1 MSGTGASAR
10 RACAAGAG
18 CGAALAAAAAGARG
32 RGRNLTGTLAA
43 QLGKARCVAQARA
56 AGRGWKR
63 TVAGLLAR
71 GPRPATP
78 APSSGRCTAGLG
90 GEAFAEGAVEDPGAG
105 EALGAKWRPP
115 GTSTGAGDDPAFG
128 RDGFPHAC
136 EPRRVRSSVRNYPAA
151 AAPAARELA
160 RALERNP
167 TAHTGDFPGAPIPE
181 DAGHAAQRGAR
192 GDKAGRMQ
200 GGKRGRA
207 PEAALGKGSCATN
220 AAAVLGG
227 ARRPAPAS
235 VRPGIGPGTAELLQ
249 ISVTGSLVGVGGR
262 HDSAESVIG
271 VRGP

>member
-10 RACAAGAG
+10 RTGAAGAG

-32 RGRNLTGTLAA
+32 RGRNLAGTLAA

-63 TVAGLLAR
+63 TVAGLPAR
-71 GPRPATP
+71 GQRQAAP
-78 APSSGRCTAGLG
+78 APSSRRCTAGLG
-90 GEAFAEGAVEDPGAG
+90 DEAFAEGALEDPGAG
-105 EALGAKWRPP
+105 GALGAKWRPP
-115 GTSTGAGDDPAFG
+115 GTSTGTGDDPAFK

-136 EPRRVRSSVRNYPAA
+136 EPRRVHSSVRNDPAA
-151 AAPAARELA
+151 AAPAARKLA
-160 RALERNP
+160 RALGRNP
-167 TAHTGDFPGAPIPE
+167 TAHTGDFLGASIPG

-192 GDKAGRMQ
+192 GGKAGRMR
-200 GGKRGRA
+200 GGKMGLA

-227 ARRPAPAS
+227 ARRPAPAPA
-235 VRPGIGPGTAELLQ
+235 RPGIGPGTAELLQ
-249 ISVTGSLVGVGGR
+249 ISVTGSLAGAGGR
-262 HDSAESVIG
+262 HGSAESVIR